1 MGPYQRTCALEHFG
15 EQHTFV
21 HRRTLRIPQLERG
34 PRHRL
39 QFGEGQRKRLR
50 DIAANRD
57 GGRPGLCQKRRCCG
71 KQRQEDRNELRVSL
85 MQTA

>member
-1 MGPYQRTCALEHFG
+1 MGPYRRTCALEHFG
-15 EQHTFV
+15 EQHTFTAGRCAFPSLSV
-21 HRRTLRIPQLERG
+21 VRG
-34 PRHRL
+34 IIFSSARVSANG
-39 QFGEGQRKRLR
+39 FG
-50 DIAANRD
+50 IAANRD